1 MTGVSE
7 PVTRDGGVLDGF
19 HIRQVPG
26 DIGTEVSDFASEWD
40 DVRFATRV
48 WERQTDDG
56 YQVDLRVH
64 VMRGERLTDLAALRD
79 FLAEYHERDPGD
91 WPLVEFMHGDSAGLR
106 DDSQAFWLAEPGVAV
121 NVLVATDL
129 ADEGQLLPTA
139 LAVVAV
145 SDQDDPASAGVVRLA
160 PVRPPAD

>member
-1 MTGVSE
+1 M
-7 PVTRDGGVLDGF
+7 LDGF

-26 DIGTEVSDFASEWD
+26 DTGTEVSDFASEWD

-56 YQVDLRVH
+56 HQVDLRVH

-79 FLAEYHERDPGD
+79 FLTEYHEHDPDD
-91 WPLVEFMHGDSAGLR
+91 WPLIDFMHGESAGLR

-129 ADEGQLLPTA
+129 AGGGQLLATA

-145 SDQDDPASAGVVRLA
+145 SDRGGPVSSGVERPAAA
-160 PVRPPAD
+160 RPPAD

>member
-7 PVTRDGGVLDGF
+7 PVARDGGVLDGF

-26 DIGTEVSDFASEWD
+26 DIGAEVSDFASEWD

-79 FLAEYHERDPGD
+79 FLTEYHERDPAD
-91 WPLVEFMHGDSAGLR
+91 WPLTEFTHGATTGLH
-106 DDSQAFWLAEPGVAV
+106 DDSQAFWSAAPGVAV
-121 NVLVATDL
+121 NVLVDPGQV
-129 ADEGQLLPTA
+129 DRGQLLATA

-145 SDQDDPASAGVVRLA
+145 SDRDGPVSPGVERPAAA
-160 PVRPPAD
+160 RPPAD

>member
-56 YQVDLRVH
+56 YRVDLRVH
-64 VMRGERLTDLAALRD
+64 VMRGERLTDLATLRD
-79 FLAEYHERDPGD
+79 FLTEYHERDPDD
-91 WPLVEFMHGDSAGLR
+91 WPLTDFMHGDSAGLR

-121 NVLVATDL
+121 NVVVATGP
-129 ADEGQLLPTA
+129 ADGGQLLATA

-145 SDQDDPASAGVVRLA
+145 SDRDVPVSSGVERPAAA
-160 PVRPPAD
+160 RPPAD

>member
-1 MTGVSE
+1 MSGASG
-7 PVTRDGGVLDGF
+7 PVGRDGGVLNGF

-26 DIGTEVSDFASEWD
+26 DVGTEVSDFASEWD

-56 YQVDLRVH
+56 YRVDLRVH

-79 FLAEYHERDPGD
+79 FLTDYHERDPAD
-91 WPLVEFMHGDSAGLR
+91 WPLTEFTHGDTTGLR

-121 NVLVATDL
+121 NVLV
-129 ADEGQLLPTA
+129 EPGQVDREQLTATA
-139 LAVVAV
+139 LAIVTV
-145 SDQDDPASAGVVRLA
+145 QNQEEPAPGQ
-160 PVRPPAD
+160 